1 MTPEFTVIRDTTPA
15 AEIPRGAVVA
25 MGNFDGVHL
34 GHRAVIAA
42 ALRMGQAHGKP
53 AFAVTFEPHPRSF
66 FSPNSPQFR
75 LSDETNKLRL
85 LAGTGLAGA
94 VVMTFDKSR
103 AGTSA
108 QDFIHHD
115 LIERLGISGIAVGYD
130 FHFGKGRVGSPSL
143 LVSEA
148 PRLGIEVDVQAHVD
162 IEERPVSSSAIRMA
176 LAEGQIDD
184 ATAMLGGPW
193 FVSGE
198 VIHGEK
204 RGRDLGYPTA
214 NIRLDKNCSLK
225 HGIYAVRVGRGA
237 ERFDAVASFGRRP
250 TFDNG
255 APLLEVFVFDF
266 KGDLYGTTL
275 DVAFISFIRDELKFD
290 SIDALIRQMDDDSAR
305 ARAATSRRA
314 RCVSEAWS
322 HQLSKTEKEKMLAGE
337 LYRPDAEIGAEQ
349 AQTKAWL
356 VRYNA
361 ALAQPVSER
370 HALLRERL
378 GHVGAGAVIRPPF
391 FCDFGYN
398 IRIGDGVFLNFN
410 CVILDV
416 VEVSIGDRTQIG
428 PAVQIYAADHPRDA
442 ETRRE
447 GLEFGRPVRIGSDV
461 WIGGGAII
469 LPGITIG
476 DGAIIGAGSV
486 VTRDVGAGVTVAGN
500 PARPRQAETG
510 PVGALRFSRL
520 AAMESPMF
528 ARRTISISG
537 PASA

>member
-1 MTPEFTVIRDTTPA
+1 MTNGFTVIRDATPA
-15 AEIPRGAVVA
+15 DAIPKGAVVA

-42 ALRMGQAHGKP
+42 ALQMGRSHGKP

-94 VVMTFDKSR
+94 VVMTFDKAR
-103 AGTSA
+103 AGTTA

-115 LIERLGISGIAVGYD
+115 LVARLGISGIAVGYD

-162 IEERPVSSSAIRMA
+162 IAERPVSSSAIRMA

-193 FVSGE
+193 FVTGE

-225 HGIYAVRVGRGA
+225 HGIYAVRVGRGQGKDQ

-255 APLLEVFVFDF
+255 APLLEVFLFGF
-266 KGDLYGTTL
+266 EGDLYGAAL
-275 DVAFISFIRDELKFD
+275 DVAFIGFIRDELKFD
-290 SIDALIRQMDDDSAR
+290 SVDALIRQMNDDSAR
-305 ARAATSRRA
+305 ARA
-314 RCVSEAWS
+314 
-322 HQLSKTEKEKMLAGE
+322 QLAAA
-337 LYRPDAEIGAEQ
+337 PDAF
-349 AQTKAWL
+349 
-356 VRYNA
+356 
-361 ALAQPVSER
+361 P
-370 HALLRERL
+370 RL
-378 GHVGAGAVIRPPF
+378 GA
-391 FCDFGYN
+391 
-398 IRIGDGVFLNFN
+398 IG
-410 CVILDV
+410 
-416 VEVSIGDRTQIG
+416 
-428 PAVQIYAADHPRDA
+428 
-442 ETRRE
+442 
-447 GLEFGRPVRIGSDV
+447 
-461 WIGGGAII
+461 
-469 LPGITIG
+469 
-476 DGAIIGAGSV
+476 
-486 VTRDVGAGVTVAGN
+486 
-500 PARPRQAETG
+500 
-510 PVGALRFSRL
+510 
-520 AAMESPMF
+520 
-528 ARRTISISG
+528 
-537 PASA
+537 